1 MEEMLFFC
9 IKIKQ
14 EPRFK
19 IRKILK
25 NKLSPKKLLKM
36 IGITRQNIICYADGK
51 QIPTLDIK

>member
-1 MEEMLFFC
+1 MFFFC
-9 IKIKQ
+9 NQIKQ

-36 IGITRQNIICYADGK
+36 IGITRQNIICYANGK
-51 QIPTLDIK
+51 QIPSLDIK